1 MLRILI
7 CDDEESFTNRLRG
20 ALRAELPETKAA
32 ICAYSAMEE
41 IPEEILAGC
50 DLAFL
55 DVDFAGKQYTGL
67 DIAARVRGLC
77 PKAVII
83 FVTNYIEY
91 APRGYEVGAFRYL
104 LKSELERKLGQYLQQ
119 ALAQLESDRQVLT
132 IRAEGEPVSIPL
144 HQIRYLEANQHT
156 VLVHTT
162 GRDYITYATLA
173 ELEERLETKGFLR
186 IHKSYLVNMAH
197 LSKYQSQEAVLSDGT
212 VLRVSAR
219 SYAAQKQKYLL
230 WKGRL

>member
-7 CDDEESFTNRLRG
+7 CDDEESFANRLRG
-20 ALRAELPETKAA
+20 LLRAELPETKAA
-32 ICAYSAMEE
+32 ICAYRAMEE
-41 IPEEILAGC
+41 IPEEVLGAC

-55 DVDFAGKQYTGL
+55 DIDFAGKQYTGL
-67 DIAARVRGLC
+67 DIAARLRRLR

-83 FVTNYIEY
+83 FITNYIEY

-104 LKSELERKLGQYLQQ
+104 LKSELERKLGQYLQE
-119 ALAQLESDRQVLT
+119 ALAQLESDRQMLT

-144 HQIRYLEANQHT
+144 HQILYLEANQHT

-162 GRDYITYATLA
+162 VRDFTTYATLM
-173 ELEERLETKGFLR
+173 ELEERLESKGFLR